1 MRQTAGLYLI
11 GDKTVTVAREGEN
24 KDKLKVRVGSSYFA
38 FEDFMMQVKTRMER
52 DAADEEGE
60 QEAAAESNFA
70 VSANLEVPSPKF
82 MAQSQATPR
91 TGGKKKK
98 KKKSKKK
105 ASAAELDLDMDN
117 DDASE

>member
-70 VSANLEVPSPKF
+70 VGANLEVPSPKF
-82 MAQSQATPR
+82 MAQS
-91 TGGKKKK
+91 
-98 KKKSKKK
+98 
-105 ASAAELDLDMDN
+105 
-117 DDASE
+117 